1 MRDFLR
7 YLFVVAAMLM
17 VVVGDVWG
25 ENLQYT
31 WVERFNGTTTF
42 DNDDLQKIT
51 NGEYTNNVKFSIQNV
66 SYYYDDNLLS
76 SDVYRLDYPT
86 YKDENQHDSKW
97 SWEVKTD
104 NNNPFSLVVTDIK
117 CQVRGRNNDA
127 NEAANAWFNN
137 NSKVD
142 CKTKYDGENGSQE
155 VGISDA
161 NGLGTSVMLH
171 TQGYYKK
178 SSISNWVEDY
188 VTFTLHNIR
197 YTYKVTQRMPLFQY
211 KAVAVAEPNT
221 GGDVYA
227 SWVEGSFS
235 ASEAVATSYD
245 AQIYDV
251 STGMTKTAYFKAVEK
266 EGYNFVGWKRNLSDD
281 SYVSTS
287 AIYSESLTS
296 RTNDADAPATITMYA
311 VFMAKN
317 QPLFSGSN
325 ISGVKVGESVP
336 TSFVFE
342 HVGDNLPSANESDDF
357 YYVINHS
364 PDASSKAD
372 SPNPNLVISY
382 NPSTNQIVGL
392 NSGTATITFIHKEN
406 ENFYYASS
414 PAYLVTVSKHP
425 TSFELNTFS
434 SCYTGDEFEVAS
446 LFSATTNN
454 PEVALEYISGD
465 ESILKVEDGKLKA
478 VCAGTTTFTVRQQEN
493 YKWLGHSQTLT
504 ITVNKYNS
512 NFNLLQTQYTRKIGE
527 VITEAQLYTRSNTEI
542 PPTVVS
548 DNPAVVSFNASTRQL
563 EANAAGQAII
573 TISQPEDCKWTHYNA
588 TCTVTVQ
595 KHTPVFTW
603 NDPVYF
609 NQALIEDYFATS
621 NKDTKISI
629 TNQTDR
635 EVADLYFSTSDP
647 SDLQTLDLTTYNKGA
662 STKVTVS
669 QEENWYWYA
678 KSEEHTIT
686 PIDPNNHVPFVM
698 NTSSR
703 RIALFYDKEDDNGE
717 ITCSDNGEIRLNQ
730 NSAIVWTANPLYYTI
745 KFTGIPD
752 KLSFDYKQTATSTAI
767 GDTEKAFIVYESSD
781 GSSWNEIWTSN
792 GMPGNTDY
800 ESKSNIQLN
809 PGTRYL
815 KFFFDATYS
824 GYYRNITVTEREE
837 FHAVDNSDSEV
848 EHLYFDANQVF
859 TDKTLSFNL
868 KYANAGYKVKVESN
882 DSRFTVNPTSINTI
896 GGCKY
901 GKENISVTYRST
913 TPYETTDNSYI
924 VISDELAELNGHR
937 DTVYLHA
944 SSYKPTQQLEWR
956 ADFKAVEKP
965 IIRVKE
971 GQITDAAT
979 AKSGLPVTYTSSNT
993 DVIAVSDDG
1002 RILIP
1007 LAAGEVTIT
1016 ATQVGNETWLSVSD
1030 TKTFIVT
1037 DKTVQYIGWGDD
1049 LTGLVLGDADMTL
1062 TAKVYLRDEE
1072 TQAYIYSEE
1081 RTNLLQYSVGD
1092 VNVVTV
1098 SGNVLSIK
1106 GVGQT
1111 TATVTAP
1118 GDEDYAEA
1126 TLTVPVRVRKAS
1138 AGCEDVLLLNH
1149 PDEVGFFAYN
1159 TNEIVQGP
1167 FGIDKEK
1174 GVPGSLSFQHR
1185 GASWDL
1191 GIQYYGGKIKAQ
1203 YVTDDNSTW
1212 TDAIEVTPIEDQAT
1226 FESEIYLPRNATQIR
1241 FVRPSGAVGY
1251 HYVSNIQVHPAQYLE
1266 APVEIDFGEI
1276 HVGSIED
1283 TTFVVNYANIKDDVY
1298 LTASSGTV
1306 TTNPTSFG
1314 EQCGEFG
1321 TKTITVQWI
1330 PSEVNANAHETVTLT
1345 DGVSGTTCVVN
1356 LIANVTP
1363 GTQNLYWQDRPMA
1376 ISNCGDIEFPEQ
1388 TTAHIDIIW
1397 EVIKGKDVADFNKE
1411 GELVLYKQGEITV
1424 RGYNDGNANYHPFA
1438 ITYTFIINYDPVFM
1452 GTVDT
1457 DWNKIDNWN
1466 ICRLPNENDIV
1477 TIKALVELV
1486 THEKVRGMQ
1495 FAENGKMHITPNAGM
1510 TIGSYGLELTT
1521 NRLITID
1528 NTPDGAGFLKVDPS
1542 ATNKPSANVT
1552 INYTT
1557 AAYNSGNPRDEI
1569 WQYMGAPGTGM
1580 DIVADED
1587 KTLIYQWSEVK
1598 GWEKQTNEELTPFAG
1613 YVFTQNKDKTKASFE
1628 ITATPIIADKTI
1640 DLTCTPNGMRGGNV
1654 FANSYLAPID
1664 VAKIDPANDL
1674 VDVEGTIYLF
1684 NSGSWNQ
1691 WQDEGGKD
1699 HMNYGVSPGQYYALS
1714 PKGATLMDA
1723 KYDQTTIP
1731 PMQGVYVVALSNNA
1745 QIKLDY
1751 AKHVYGVEASN
1762 RPMRAPEMRDENFK
1776 RVRLQVNSQN
1786 SGADRM
1792 YVIQHED
1799 ATKGYD
1805 YGYDAKNIAAEDQV
1819 NIYTTEQGGEMEI
1832 SVSNRIDSTY
1842 IGFQAGSDSEY
1853 RLRITSVVGEKLLL
1867 KDLETETVVAVEN
1880 EVEYTFSAT
1889 PKSVNNKRFL
1899 LIDQLAGE
1907 EIDDLVKVYIY
1918 DNVVHVLEA
1927 PKDSDM
1933 AVYSVGGLLMARYEV
1948 GETPCMVELSG
1959 LPTGIYLVR
1968 VADKVV
1974 KFVCK

>member
-1 MRDFLR
+1 MREFLR
-7 YLFVVAAMLM
+7 YLYVVAAMLM
-17 VVVGDVWG
+17 VVVGDAWG
-25 ENLQYT
+25 QCDVLISDNGSHEVMNKWSTAQTKKFDISNPLPCNQLTFNYSAGT
-31 WVERFNGTTTF
+31 WPTGGVDVTATYSDGSSEKIISAGNSSSQSYSFNRKIVKSLTFRGTGTVKKYISNVKLTTSTYADQPSADSWTADSKIIGSPAETTTITMAWSNTAAFSCEITGDGKDQFTAEITEGNASTCSYGTAQILIKYKHNVVGTHNASLKISNGTYTYNISLLGTTLDKYTATF
-42 DNDDLQKIT
+42 NWLLQDSYYVGDEKSLLDEVYSLVDKD
-51 NGEYTNNVKFSIQNV
+51 GNNIKSQFHSSIQF
-66 SYYYDDNLLS
+66 SS
-76 SDVYRLDYPT
+76 SDP
-86 YKDENQHDSKW
+86 N
-97 SWEVKTD
+97 
-104 NNNPFSLVVTDIK
+104 VVAI
-117 CQVRGRNNDA
+117 
-127 NEAANAWFNN
+127 
-137 NSKVD
+137 
-142 CKTKYDGENGSQE
+142 ENGK
-155 VGISDA
+155 I
-161 NGLGTSVMLH
+161 
-171 TQGYYKK
+171 
-178 SSISNWVEDY
+178 
-188 VTFTLHNIR
+188 
-197 YTYKVTQRMPLFQY
+197 
-211 KAVAVAEPNT
+211 VAKNAGN
-221 GGDVYA
+221 A
-227 SWVEGSFS
+227 K
-235 ASEAVATSYD
+235 
-245 AQIYDV
+245 I
-251 STGMTKTAYFKAVEK
+251 TAYFPGTNEWFSFTAEK
-266 EGYNFVGWKRNLSDD
+266 DLTINKRPTNF
-281 SYVSTS
+281 
-287 AIYSESLTS
+287 SL
-296 RTNDADAPATITMYA
+296 YA
-311 VFMAKN
+311 
-317 QPLFSGSN
+317 
-325 ISGVKVGESVP
+325 
-336 TSFVFE
+336 
-342 HVGDNLPSANESDDF
+342 
-357 YYVINHS
+357 
-364 PDASSKAD
+364 
-372 SPNPNLVISY
+372 
-382 NPSTNQIVGL
+382 
-392 NSGTATITFIHKEN
+392 
-406 ENFYYASS
+406 
-414 PAYLVTVSKHP
+414 
-425 TSFELNTFS
+425 FS
-434 SCYTGDEFEVAS
+434 SCYTGDEFVLTS
-446 LFSATTNN
+446 LFSAATNN
-454 PEVALEYISGD
+454 NEVPIEYISGD
-465 ESILKVEDGKLKA
+465 ESILKVEDGNLKA
-478 VCAGTTTFTVRQQEN
+478 VCAGTTTLTVRQQEN
-493 YKWLGHSQTLT
+493 YKWKGYSQVLN
-504 ITVNKYNS
+504 ITVKKHNS
-512 NFNLLQTQYTRKIGE
+512 DLNLVQAQYTRKIGE
-527 VITEAQLYTRSNTEI
+527 VITEAQLYTHSNTEI
-542 PPTVVS
+542 LPTVES

-563 EANAAGQAII
+563 EAKTAGQAII
-573 TISQPEDCKWTHYNA
+573 TISQPEDCKWTHYNV

-603 NDPVYF
+603 KDPVYF
-609 NQALIEDYFATS
+609 NQALIEDYFVTG

-647 SDLQTLDLTTYNKGA
+647 SDLHTLDLTTYNKGA

-717 ITCSDNGEIRLNQ
+717 ITCSDGGEIKLNQ

-745 KFTGIPD
+745 KFTGVPD
-752 KLSFDYKQTATSTAI
+752 KLSFDYKKTATSTAI
-767 GDTEKAFIVYESSD
+767 GATGKAFIVYESTDGVAWNQVWTSD
-781 GSSWNEIWTSN
+781 G
-792 GMPGNTDY
+792 MPDKTDY

-824 GYYRNITVTEREE
+824 GYYRNITVTERDE
-837 FHAVDNSDSEV
+837 FHAVDKSDENEEV
-848 EHLYFDANQVF
+848 EHLNFGENQVY
-859 TDKTLSFNL
+859 TEKSLSFDL

-882 DSRFTVNPTSINTI
+882 DSRFTVNPTLINTI

-913 TPYETTDNSYI
+913 TIYETTGNNSYI

-944 SSYKPTQQLEWR
+944 SSYQPTQQLEWR
-956 ADFKAVEKP
+956 EDFKAVEKP
-965 IIRVKE
+965 TVRVKDGE
-971 GQITDAAT
+971 ITNAAT
-979 AKSGLPVTYTSSNT
+979 ASSGLPVTYTSSDT
-993 DVIAVSDDG
+993 TVIAVRNEG
-1002 RILIP
+1002 TVLLP
-1007 LAAGEVTIT
+1007 KAAGEVTIT

-1037 DKTVQYIGWGDD
+1037 DKTVQYIVWSDD
-1049 LTGLVLGDADMTL
+1049 LTDLIVGGDNVNL
-1062 TAKVYLRDEE
+1062 TAKVYLQNEE
-1072 TQAYIYSEE
+1072 TKQLEE
-1081 RTNLLQYSVGD
+1081 HPELTEKLVYTIDNTSV
-1092 VNVVTV
+1092 V
-1098 SGNVLSIK
+1098 SVAGNVLSIHSI
-1106 GVGQT
+1106 GPT

-1118 GDEDYAEA
+1118 GNTDYAVA
-1126 TLTVPVRVRKAS
+1126 TLTKPVLVRSAA

-1149 PDEVGFFAYN
+1149 RDVVRFFAYN
-1159 TNEIVQGP
+1159 LDQIVQGE
-1167 FGIDKEK
+1167 FAIDHTK
-1174 GVPGSLSFQHR
+1174 GVPGTLSFQHS

-1191 GIQYYGGKIKAQ
+1191 GIQYYAGTIRAE
-1203 YVTDDNSTW
+1203 YNTTDDSNW
-1212 TDAIEVTPIEDQAT
+1212 VLAKEVTPTEDQT
-1226 FESEIYLPRNATQIR
+1226 NLEFDIPLPRNASKIR
-1241 FVRPSGAVGY
+1241 FVRPAGGQGY
-1251 HYVSNIQVHPAQYLE
+1251 HYVSNIQVHPAQYIE
-1266 APVEIDFGEI
+1266 AVETIDLGEI

-1298 LTASSGTV
+1298 LTASGTV

-1330 PSEVNANAHETVTLT
+1330 PSEVNANAHETVTLM

-1356 LIANVTP
+1356 LIANVTK
-1363 GTQNLYWQDRPMA
+1363 GTQNLYWQPTPTV

-1397 EVIKGKDVADFNKE
+1397 EVIDGKDVADFNGN
-1411 GELVLYKQGEITV
+1411 GELELYKQGTITV
-1424 RGYNDGNANYHPFA
+1424 KGSNTGNDNYHPFA
-1438 ITYTFIINYDPVFM
+1438 ITYTFTINYDPVFL

-1457 DWNKIDNWN
+1457 DWNNVDNWN

-1477 TIKALVELV
+1477 TIKAQVELV
-1486 THEKVRGMQ
+1486 TREKVKGMK
-1495 FAENGKMHITPNAGM
+1495 FDSVGVMSIASIAGI
-1510 TIGSYGLELTT
+1510 TIGSYGLELTSDG
-1521 NRLITID
+1521 LITID
-1528 NTPDGAGFLKVDPS
+1528 NTPTGAGFLKVDPS
-1542 ATNKPSANVT
+1542 AANKPSANVT

-1587 KTLIYQWSEVK
+1587 EDKTLIYHWSEVK

-1613 YVFTQNKDKTKASFE
+1613 YVFTQNKDKTEASFV
-1628 ITATPIIADKTI
+1628 ITATPIIDDEIRTI
-1640 DLTCTPNGMRGGNV
+1640 NLTCTPNGMRGGNV

-1664 VAKIDPANDL
+1664 VANIDPD
-1674 VDVEGTIYLF
+1674 DIEGIEPAFYLF

-1691 WQDEGGKD
+1691 WQSEGGSVNKFLGD
-1699 HMNYGVSPGQYYALS
+1699 GTSPGQYYAITPGS
-1714 PKGATLMDA
+1714 ASMIDA
-1723 KYDQTTIP
+1723 NIDQTTIP
-1731 PMQGVYVVALSNNA
+1731 PMQGVYVMANKNGA

-1751 AKHVYGVEASN
+1751 AKHVYRAEASN

-1819 NIYTTEQGGEMEI
+1819 NIYTSEQGGQMEI

-1867 KDLETETVVAVEN
+1867 KDLETETVVAVED

-1907 EIDDLVKVYIY
+1907 EIEDLVKVYIY

-1933 AVYSVGGLLMARYEV
+1933 AVYSAGGLMMARYAL
-1948 GETPCMVELSG
+1948 GEAPCTVELSG
-1959 LPTGIYLVR
+1959 LPTGVYLVR
-1968 VADKVV
+1968 IADKAV

>member
-1 MRDFLR
+1 MRGLLR
-7 YLFVVAAMLM
+7 YLCVVTAMLM

-25 ENLQYT
+25 QTYNGGTWYSLDPTKSYTLNTIDEEKIDVFSPTKTNLTFHAKRSSEGRGNLKVAPIVSGTQQSNIFDQNPGKVTDTFWGIETKVDYT
-31 WVERFNGTTTF
+31 DNPYSATTPVNLTQLKFYTVTGATLNKDIKEIKLPLAPHILLDNNTDFGTSSITVESGNLTYMAAAEGQTSTKTYQVKLRSFLASGNITMTSSNSEFHFGGGATTVSLGVANNYCASANGSGNCSATTLGKI
-42 DNDDLQKIT
+42 DNYFKNVYFSPSIKYNRDSRSTTIT
-51 NGEYTNNVKFSIQNV
+51 ITDGVNTAYV
-66 SYYYDDNLLS
+66 YLS
-76 SDVYRLDYPT
+76 APVIPT
-86 YKDENQHDSKW
+86 YYFKAEAIAYLPEGGTATADFEGTGKN
-97 SWEVKTD
+97 TY
-104 NNNPFSLVVTDIK
+104 SLVASGVNAASASADVTFT
-117 CQVRGRNNDA
+117 A
-127 NEAANAWFNN
+127 SAANAN
-137 NSKVD
+137 
-142 CKTKYDGENGSQE
+142 
-155 VGISDA
+155 
-161 NGLGTSVMLH
+161 
-171 TQGYYKK
+171 
-178 SSISNWVEDY
+178 Y
-188 VTFTLHNIR
+188 V
-197 YTYKVTQRMPLFQY
+197 Y
-211 KAVAVAEPNT
+211 E
-221 GGDVYA
+221 
-227 SWVEGSFS
+227 
-235 ASEAVATSYD
+235 
-245 AQIYDV
+245 
-251 STGMTKTAYFKAVEK
+251 
-266 EGYNFVGWKRNLSDD
+266 GWKINSTDASFYKQGAGTESFVETVTSSALNPNNL
-281 SYVSTS
+281 TS
-287 AIYSESLTS
+287 QLTYYAIYSQRYT
-296 RTNDADAPATITMYA
+296 ATIT
-311 VFMAKN
+311 
-317 QPLFSGSN
+317 GSN
-325 ISGVKVGESVP
+325 FENKKVGESF
-336 TSFVFE
+336 TADYNFV
-342 HVGDNLPSANESDDF
+342 NSQTARPSASSADPF
-357 YYVINHS
+357 YYVIEHDFAGNDS
-364 PDASSKAD
+364 RDD
-372 SPNPNLVISY
+372 SPYPNEVVAY
-382 NPSTNQIVGL
+382 DAVTNQVTPL
-392 NSGTATITFIHKEN
+392 NEGRATITFYQKNTSAHN
-406 ENFYYASS
+406 Y
-414 PAYLVTVSKHP
+414 VSK
-425 TSFELNTFS
+425 SFTIDVIKHQPEFKWHGQAANVNTIEYFNNLYADFFIS
-434 SCYTGDEFEVAS
+434 SSSTNNAS
-446 LFSATTNN
+446 LKLTYSSSDEDVATLSTGSN
-454 PEVALEYISGD
+454 AQ
-465 ESILKVEDGKLKA
+465 KL
-478 VCAGTTTFTVRQQEN
+478 N
-493 YKWLGHSQTLT
+493 
-504 ITVNKYNS
+504 
-512 NFNLLQTQYTRKIGE
+512 
-527 VITEAQLYTRSNTEI
+527 
-542 PPTVVS
+542 
-548 DNPAVVSFNASTRQL
+548 
-563 EANAAGQAII
+563 
-573 TISQPEDCKWTHYNA
+573 
-588 TCTVTVQ
+588 
-595 KHTPVFTW
+595 
-603 NDPVYF
+603 
-609 NQALIEDYFATS
+609 
-621 NKDTKISI
+621 
-629 TNQTDR
+629 
-635 EVADLYFSTSDP
+635 
-647 SDLQTLDLTTYNKGA
+647 LTTYNKEA
-662 STKVTVS
+662 STTLTVT
-669 QEENWYWYA
+669 QAENYYWYG
-678 KSEEHTIT
+678 KTETKVVT
-686 PIDPNNHVPFVM
+686 PIDPNNHVPFVID
-698 NTSSR
+698 SSDEMWNV
-703 RIALFYDKEDDNGE
+703 FYSSHNKDLSWDNGLKFSNNDDLGFDWE
-717 ITCSDNGEIRLNQ
+717 DNYLIIR
-730 NSAIVWTANPLYYTI
+730 
-745 KFTGIPD
+745 FTGVPD
-752 KLSFDYKQTATSTAI
+752 KLSFYTKTDGTATTGTNSDLYFYVAA
-767 GDTEKAFIVYESSD
+767 GDKPDNLT
-781 GSSWNEIWTSN
+781 EIWQSKEKNN
-792 GMPGNTDY
+792 GNATQKI
-800 ESKSNIQLN
+800 SLSLN
-809 PGTRYL
+809 PDVHYIKLCYTGNLAGWFY
-815 KFFFDATYS
+815 DVE
-824 GYYRNITVTEREE
+824 VTELEE

-913 TPYETTDNSYI
+913 TPYETTDNNSYI

-956 ADFKAVEKP
+956 ADFKVTEKP
-965 IIRVKE
+965 TVRVKDGE
-971 GQITDAAT
+971 ITNAAT
-979 AKSGLPVTYTSSNT
+979 ASSGLPVTYTSSDT
-993 DVIAVSDDG
+993 TVIAVRNEG
-1002 RILIP
+1002 TVLLP
-1007 LAAGEVTIT
+1007 KAAGEAIIT
-1016 ATQVGNETWLSVSD
+1016 ASQKGNETWQPAQSI

-1037 DKTVQYIGWGDD
+1037 DKIIQYIVWSDNLTDLIVGGDN
-1049 LTGLVLGDADMTL
+1049 VNL
-1062 TAKVYLRDEE
+1062 TAKVYLQNEE
-1072 TQAYIYSEE
+1072 TKQWEENSELTE
-1081 RTNLLQYSVGD
+1081 KLEYSVEKTS
-1092 VNVVTV
+1092 VVSV
-1098 SGNVLSIK
+1098 AGNVLSIHSI
-1106 GVGQT
+1106 GQT

-1118 GDEDYAEA
+1118 GNTDYAVA
-1126 TLTVPVRVRKAS
+1126 TLTKPVRVRSAA

-1149 PDEVGFFAYN
+1149 RDEVRFFAYN
-1159 TNEIVQGP
+1159 LDQIVQGE
-1167 FGIDKEK
+1167 FAIDHTK
-1174 GVPGSLSFQHR
+1174 GVPSTLSFQHS

-1191 GIQYYGGKIKAQ
+1191 GIQYYAGTIRAE
-1203 YVTDDNSTW
+1203 YNTTDDSNW
-1212 TDAIEVTPIEDQAT
+1212 VLAKEVTPTEDQT
-1226 FESEIYLPRNATQIR
+1226 NLEFDIPLPRNASKIR
-1241 FVRPSGAVGY
+1241 FVRPAGGQGY
-1251 HYVSNIQVHPAQYLE
+1251 HYVSNIQVHPAQYIE
-1266 APVEIDFGEI
+1266 AVETIDLGEI

-1345 DGVSGTTCVVN
+1345 DGVSGTTCVVI

-1363 GTQNLYWQDRPMA
+1363 GTQNLYWQDRPKA

-1397 EVIKGKDVADFNKE
+1397 EVISGKDVADFNNE
-1411 GELVLYKQGEITV
+1411 GELVLYKQGEITI

-1438 ITYTFIINYDPVFM
+1438 ITYTFTINYDPVFL

-1486 THEKVRGMQ
+1486 THEKVKGMK
-1495 FAENGKMHITPNAGM
+1495 FAENGKMHIAHNAGM
-1510 TIGSYGLELTT
+1510 TIGSHGLELTT

-1587 KTLIYQWSEVK
+1587 KTLIYHWSEVK
-1598 GWEKQTNEELTPFAG
+1598 GWEKQNDEQLTPFAG

-1640 DLTCTPNGMRGGNV
+1640 DLTCTPKGMRGGNV

-1664 VAKIDPANDL
+1664 VAKIEPETDL
-1674 VDVEGTIYLF
+1674 EGVEGAFYLF
-1684 NSGSWNQ
+1684 KSGSWTQ
-1691 WQDEGGKD
+1691 WQNQGGSTNEMLGD
-1699 HMNYGVSPGQYYALS
+1699 GSAPGQYYAITPGTAS
-1714 PKGATLMDA
+1714 MIDA
-1723 KYDQTTIP
+1723 SKDQTTIP

-1867 KDLETETVVAVEN
+1867 KDLETETVVAVED

>member
-1 MRDFLR
+1 MKEFLR
-7 YLFVVAAMLM
+7 YLYVVAAMLM

-25 ENLQYT
+25 ADCVILSDNGPYEIMKYEFPVYKSITKTFTISDPLPCGNLSFTYSEGTAATGGVTVTAVYLDGSSEEIIT
-31 WVERFNGTTTF
+31 WNDASSQSYNFNRQIVKSLSFKGTGTVKKSISKVTLTSSTYADQPSATSWTADTKIIGSPAETTTITMAWSNTSAFTCEITGDGKDRFSAEITEGNASTCSYGTAKILVKYKHDVLGTHNASLKISNGTYTYNISLSGTTLDKYTATF
-42 DNDDLQKIT
+42 NWLLQDSYYVGDEKSLLDEVYSLV
-51 NGEYTNNVKFSIQNV
+51 NKDGNNIKNQFHSSIQF
-66 SYYYDDNLLS
+66 SS
-76 SDVYRLDYPT
+76 SDP
-86 YKDENQHDSKW
+86 N
-97 SWEVKTD
+97 
-104 NNNPFSLVVTDIK
+104 VVAI
-117 CQVRGRNNDA
+117 
-127 NEAANAWFNN
+127 
-137 NSKVD
+137 
-142 CKTKYDGENGSQE
+142 ENGQ
-155 VGISDA
+155 
-161 NGLGTSVMLH
+161 L
-171 TQGYYKK
+171 
-178 SSISNWVEDY
+178 
-188 VTFTLHNIR
+188 
-197 YTYKVTQRMPLFQY
+197 
-211 KAVAVAEPNT
+211 VAKNA
-221 GGDVYA
+221 G
-227 SWVEGSFS
+227 
-235 ASEAVATSYD
+235 EAK
-245 AQIYDV
+245 I
-251 STGMTKTAYFKAVEK
+251 TAYFPGTNEWFGFTAEIDLTIK
-266 EGYNFVGWKRNLSDD
+266 KR
-281 SYVSTS
+281 
-287 AIYSESLTS
+287 
-296 RTNDADAPATITMYA
+296 
-311 VFMAKN
+311 
-317 QPLFSGSN
+317 
-325 ISGVKVGESVP
+325 P
-336 TSFVFE
+336 TSF
-342 HVGDNLPSANESDDF
+342 NLIA
-357 YYVINHS
+357 
-364 PDASSKAD
+364 
-372 SPNPNLVISY
+372 L
-382 NPSTNQIVGL
+382 
-392 NSGTATITFIHKEN
+392 
-406 ENFYYASS
+406 
-414 PAYLVTVSKHP
+414 
-425 TSFELNTFS
+425 S
-434 SCYTGDEFEVAS
+434 SCYTGDEFVLTS
-446 LFSATTNN
+446 LFSDATNN

-465 ESILKVEDGKLKA
+465 ESILIVENGKLIA
-478 VCAGTTTFTVRQQEN
+478 VCAGTTTLTVRQQEN
-493 YKWLGHSQTLT
+493 YKWLGHSQILT

-527 VITEAQLYTRSNTEI
+527 VITEAQLYTHSNTEI

-563 EANAAGQAII
+563 EAKTSGQAII
-573 TISQPEDCKWTHYNA
+573 TISQPEDCKWTHYNV

-609 NQALIEDYFATS
+609 NQALIEDYFTTS

-686 PIDPNNHVPFVM
+686 PIDPNNHVPFVVTE
-698 NTSSR
+698 NNDNEVFIKSSYYSCKWDEGVQVGDGGGG
-703 RIALFYDKEDDNGE
+703 FDY
-717 ITCSDNGEIRLNQ
+717 
-730 NSAIVWTANPLYYTI
+730 SAKYVIIEFSGV
-745 KFTGIPD
+745 PD
-752 KLSFDYKQTATSTAI
+752 KLTFDYETRGVVFDNTTQHDDNIFWFVQEGEKNESWDNKEYIWSTTS
-767 GDTEKAFIVYESSD
+767 GD
-781 GSSWNEIWTSN
+781 N
-792 GMPGNTDY
+792 G
-800 ESKSNIQLN
+800 KSPSIQLSPKSRFIRLGYWGN
-809 PGTRYL
+809 FGTAF
-815 KFFFDATYS
+815 K
-824 GYYRNITVTEREE
+824 NITVTEREE

-913 TPYETTDNSYI
+913 TPCETTGNNSYI

-956 ADFKAVEKP
+956 EDFKAVEKP

-1330 PSEVNANAHETVTLT
+1330 PSEVNANAQVTVTLT

-1397 EVIKGKDVADFNKE
+1397 EVVSGQDVADFNKE
-1411 GELVLYKQGEITV
+1411 GELVIYKQGEITV

-1438 ITYTFIINYDPVFM
+1438 ITYTFTINYDPVFM

-1477 TIKALVELV
+1477 TIKALVKLV
-1486 THEKVRGMQ
+1486 TREKVKGMK
-1495 FAENGKMHITPNAGM
+1495 FAENGKMHIAHNAGM
-1510 TIGSYGLELTT
+1510 TIGSHGLELTT
-1521 NRLITID
+1521 NGLITID

-1542 ATNKPSANVT
+1542 AANKPSANVT

-1587 KTLIYQWSEVK
+1587 KTLIYHWSEVK

-1613 YVFTQNKDKTKASFE
+1613 YVFTQNKDQTEASFE

-1640 DLTCTPNGMRGGNV
+1640 YLTCTPNGMRGGNV

-1664 VAKIDPANDL
+1664 VANIDPD
-1674 VDVEGTIYLF
+1674 DIEGIEPAFYLF

-1691 WQDEGGKD
+1691 WQSEGGSVNEFWGD
-1699 HMNYGVSPGQYYALS
+1699 GTSPGQYYAITPGS
-1714 PKGATLMDA
+1714 ASMIDA
-1723 KYDQTTIP
+1723 NIDQTTIP
-1731 PMQGVYVVALSNNA
+1731 PMQGVYVVALNNEA
-1745 QIKLDY
+1745 KIKLNY
-1751 AKHVYGVEASN
+1751 AEHVYGASASN
-1762 RPMRAPEMRDENFK
+1762 TAMRAPEMRDENFK

-1792 YVIQHED
+1792 YVIQYNEGT
-1799 ATKGYD
+1799 ASYD
-1805 YGYDAKNIAAEDQV
+1805 NGYDAKNIMVDGQV
-1819 NIYTTEQGGEMEI
+1819 NIYTHEAEGQMEI
-1832 SVSNRIDSTY
+1832 SVSDKIDSTY
-1842 IGFQAGSDSEY
+1842 IGFRAGSDSEY
-1853 RLRITSVVGEKLLL
+1853 TIGITSVVGEQLYL
-1867 KDLETETVVAVEN
+1867 KDLVEDKVVVLKDGEQ
-1880 EVEYTFSAT
+1880 YHFSAQPNSMNDT
-1889 PKSVNNKRFL
+1889 RFL
-1899 LIDQLAGE
+1899 LLDKQRSGSIEQDADEIEVYVSE
-1907 EIDDLVKVYIY
+1907 EMAYVNQAPVGSQIYIY
-1918 DNVVHVLEA
+1918 TTSGVVVEGC
-1927 PKDSDM
+1927 SIN
-1933 AVYSVGGLLMARYEV
+1933 S
-1948 GETPCMVELSG
+1948 TPCTIDLSC
-1959 LPTGIYLVR
+1959 LPVGIYVLR
-1968 VADKVV
+1968 MNDKAC
-1974 KFVCK
+1974 KFICK

>member
-1 MRDFLR
+1 MREFLR

-25 ENLQYT
+25 ADCVILSDNGSYEIMKYEFPVYKSITKTFTISDPLPCGNLSFTYSEGTAATGGVTVTAVYLDGSSEEIIT
-31 WVERFNGTTTF
+31 WNDASSQSYNFNRQIVKSLSFKGTGTVKKSISKVTLTSSTYADQPSATSWTADTKIIGSPAETTTITMAWSNTSAFTCEITGDGKDRFSAEITEGNASTCSYGTAKILVKYKHDVLGTHNASLKISNGTYTYNISLSGTTLDKYTATF
-42 DNDDLQKIT
+42 NWLLQDSYYVGDEKSLLDEVYSLVDKD
-51 NGEYTNNVKFSIQNV
+51 GNNIKNQFHSSIQF
-66 SYYYDDNLLS
+66 SS
-76 SDVYRLDYPT
+76 SDP
-86 YKDENQHDSKW
+86 N
-97 SWEVKTD
+97 
-104 NNNPFSLVVTDIK
+104 VVAI
-117 CQVRGRNNDA
+117 
-127 NEAANAWFNN
+127 
-137 NSKVD
+137 
-142 CKTKYDGENGSQE
+142 ENGK
-155 VGISDA
+155 
-161 NGLGTSVMLH
+161 L
-171 TQGYYKK
+171 
-178 SSISNWVEDY
+178 
-188 VTFTLHNIR
+188 
-197 YTYKVTQRMPLFQY
+197 
-211 KAVAVAEPNT
+211 VAKNA
-221 GGDVYA
+221 G
-227 SWVEGSFS
+227 
-235 ASEAVATSYD
+235 EAK
-245 AQIYDV
+245 I
-251 STGMTKTAYFKAVEK
+251 TAYFPGTNEWFGFTK
-266 EGYNFVGWKRNLSDD
+266 EINLTIKKR
-281 SYVSTS
+281 
-287 AIYSESLTS
+287 
-296 RTNDADAPATITMYA
+296 
-311 VFMAKN
+311 
-317 QPLFSGSN
+317 
-325 ISGVKVGESVP
+325 P
-336 TSFVFE
+336 TSF
-342 HVGDNLPSANESDDF
+342 NLIA
-357 YYVINHS
+357 
-364 PDASSKAD
+364 
-372 SPNPNLVISY
+372 L
-382 NPSTNQIVGL
+382 
-392 NSGTATITFIHKEN
+392 
-406 ENFYYASS
+406 
-414 PAYLVTVSKHP
+414 
-425 TSFELNTFS
+425 S
-434 SCYTGDEFEVAS
+434 SCYTGEEFALSS
-446 LFSATTNN
+446 LFSAATNN

-465 ESILKVEDGKLKA
+465 ESILKVEDGKLIA
-478 VCAGTTTFTVRQQEN
+478 VCVGTTIFTVRQQEN

-527 VITEAQLYTRSNTEI
+527 VITEAQLYTHSNTEI
-542 PPTVVS
+542 LPTVVS

-563 EANAAGQAII
+563 EAKTAGQAII

-629 TNQTDR
+629 TNQTDC
-635 EVADLYFSTSDP
+635 EVADLYFSKT
-647 SDLQTLDLTTYNKGA
+647 DLTDLHTLDLTTYNKGA

-686 PIDPNNHVPFVM
+686 PIDPNNHVPFVVTV
-698 NTSSR
+698 NN
-703 RIALFYDKEDDNGE
+703 DNE
-717 ITCSDNGEIRLNQ
+717 VFIK
-730 NSAIVWTANPLYYTI
+730 NSYYGCKWNDGVQVGDGTGGFDYNA
-745 KFTGIPD
+745 KFILIEFSGVPD
-752 KLSFDYKQTATSTAI
+752 KLTFDYVTRGVSITNTTTHPDDVFWFVQESTTNEGEFDGDGKNPFWDNKEYIWSTTSKNA
-767 GDTEKAFIVYESSD
+767 GK
-781 GSSWNEIWTSN
+781 
-792 GMPGNTDY
+792 TD
-800 ESKSNIQLN
+800 SIQLSPN
-809 PGTRYL
+809 TKFIRLGYWGNFGTAF
-815 KFFFDATYS
+815 K
-824 GYYRNITVTEREE
+824 NITVTEREE
-837 FHAVDNSDSEV
+837 FHAVDNSDNEV

-859 TDKTLSFNL
+859 TDKPLSFNL

-882 DSRFTVNPTSINTI
+882 DSRFTVKPTSINTI

-913 TPYETTDNSYI
+913 IPYETTGNNSYI

-956 ADFKAVEKP
+956 EDFKVTEKP
-965 IIRVKE
+965 TVRVKDGE
-971 GQITDAAT
+971 ITNAAT
-979 AKSGLPVTYTSSNT
+979 ASSGLPVTYTSSDT
-993 DVIAVSDDG
+993 TVIAVRNEG
-1002 RILIP
+1002 TVLLP
-1007 LAAGEVTIT
+1007 KAAGEAIIT
-1016 ATQVGNETWLSVSD
+1016 ASQKGNETWQPAQSI

-1037 DKTVQYIGWGDD
+1037 DKIIQYIVWSDD
-1049 LTGLVLGDADMTL
+1049 LTDLVVGGDNVNL
-1062 TAKVYLRDEE
+1062 TAKVYLQNEE
-1072 TQAYIYSEE
+1072 TKQWEE
-1081 RTNLLQYSVGD
+1081 YPELTEKLEYTIDNTSV
-1092 VNVVTV
+1092 V
-1098 SGNVLSIK
+1098 SVAGNVLSIHSI
-1106 GVGQT
+1106 GQT

-1118 GDEDYAEA
+1118 GNTDYAVA
-1126 TLTVPVRVRKAS
+1126 TLTKPVRVRSAA

-1149 PDEVGFFAYN
+1149 RDEVRFFAYN
-1159 TNEIVQGP
+1159 LDQIVQGE
-1167 FGIDKEK
+1167 FAIDHTK
-1174 GVPGSLSFQHR
+1174 GVPGTLSFQHS

-1191 GIQYYGGKIKAQ
+1191 GIQYYAGTIRAE
-1203 YVTDDNSTW
+1203 YNTTDDSNW
-1212 TDAIEVTPIEDQAT
+1212 VLAKEVTPTEDQT
-1226 FESEIYLPRNATQIR
+1226 NLEFDIPLPRNASKIR
-1241 FVRPSGAVGY
+1241 FVRPAGGQGY
-1251 HYVSNIQVHPAQYLE
+1251 HYVSNIQVHPAQYIE
-1266 APVEIDFGEI
+1266 AVETIDLGEI

-1363 GTQNLYWQDRPMA
+1363 GTQNLYWQDRPKA

-1397 EVIKGKDVADFNKE
+1397 EVISGKDVADFNNE
-1411 GELVLYKQGEITV
+1411 GELVLYKQGEITI

-1438 ITYTFIINYDPVFM
+1438 ITYTFTINYDPVFL

-1457 DWNKIDNWN
+1457 DWNNVDNWN

-1477 TIKALVELV
+1477 TIKARVELV
-1486 THEKVRGMQ
+1486 THEKVKGMK
-1495 FAENGKMHITPNAGM
+1495 FDSVGVMSIASTAGI
-1510 TIGSYGLELTT
+1510 TIGSYGLELTSDG
-1521 NRLITID
+1521 LITID
-1528 NTPDGAGFLKVDPS
+1528 NTPEGAGFLKVDPS
-1542 ATNKPSANVT
+1542 AANKPSANVT

-1557 AAYNSGNPRDEI
+1557 TAYNSGNPRDEI

-1580 DIVADED
+1580 DIVEDVD
-1587 KTLIYQWSEVK
+1587 KTLIYHWSEVK

-1640 DLTCTPNGMRGGNV
+1640 YLTCTPNGMRGGNV

-1664 VAKIDPANDL
+1664 VANIDPEKDL
-1674 VDVEGTIYLF
+1674 EGVEGTFYLF

-1691 WQDEGGKD
+1691 WQTQGGKD

-1714 PKGATLMDA
+1714 PKGASLMD
-1723 KYDQTTIP
+1723 KEYDQTTIP
-1731 PMQGVYVVALSNNA
+1731 PMQGAYVVALSNNA

-1751 AKHVYGVEASN
+1751 AKHVYGASASN
-1762 RPMRAPEMRDENFK
+1762 TAMRAPEMRDENFK

-1799 ATKGYD
+1799 ATKDYD

-1819 NIYTTEQGGEMEI
+1819 NIYTSEQGGQMEI

-1867 KDLETETVVAVEN
+1867 KDLETETVVAVED

-1907 EIDDLVKVYIY
+1907 EIEDLVKVYIY

-1933 AVYSVGGLLMARYEV
+1933 AVYSVGGLMMARYAL
-1948 GETPCMVELSG
+1948 GEAPCTVELSG
-1959 LPTGIYLVR
+1959 LPTGVYLVR
-1968 VADKVV
+1968 IADKAV

>member
-1 MRDFLR
+1 MREFLR
-7 YLFVVAAMLM
+7 YLSVIAAMLM
-17 VVVGDVWG
+17 VVVGDVWA
-25 ENLQYT
+25 ENLQFQNVLYGT
-31 WVERFNGTTTF
+31 HTTTF
-42 DNDDLQKIT
+42 DDDDLKKIT
-51 NGEYTNNVKFSIQNV
+51 NGTAVNNVKFSISDV
-66 SYYYDDNLLS
+66 SYFDNGLQE
-76 SDVYRLDYPT
+76 RLDYSDQAANT
-86 YKDENQHDSKW
+86 TKTSIFSWAIANQN
-97 SWEVKTD
+97 T
-104 NNNPFSLVVTDIK
+104 NNPYSVQVSNVSCD
-117 CQVRGRNNDA
+117 VRGYQAKISLNLKSA
-127 NEAANAWFNN
+127 TAYFEG
-137 NSKVD
+137 NSAVD
-142 CKTKYDGENGSQE
+142 CKTNDLGNSGARTVSTSGVFGSSILLYMVTGGNKTSYTLQNIKYD
-155 VGISDA
+155 
-161 NGLGTSVMLH
+161 
-171 TQGYYKK
+171 
-178 SSISNWVEDY
+178 
-188 VTFTLHNIR
+188 
-197 YTYKVTQRMPLFQY
+197 YKVYQSVPVFQY
-211 KAVAVAEPNT
+211 KIVAIASPNE
-221 GGDVYA
+221 GGNVYA
-227 SWVEGSFS
+227 SFAENTFS
-235 ASEAVATSYD
+235 SSVATTTSYSGSVLE
-245 AQIYDV
+245 V
-251 STGMTKTAYFKAVEK
+251 STGMSKTAYFKAVAK

-342 HVGDNLPSANESDDF
+342 HVGDKLPSANESDDF

-372 SPNPNLVISY
+372 SPNPNMVISY

-392 NSGTATITFIHKEN
+392 NSGIATITFIHKEN
-406 ENFYYASS
+406 DDYYYAESEAYEIAVIKNQPEFKWHGQAANVNTIEYFNNQYADFFISS
-414 PAYLVTVSKHP
+414 
-425 TSFELNTFS
+425 S
-434 SCYTGDEFEVAS
+434 STNNAS
-446 LFSATTNN
+446 LKLTYSSSDEDVATLSTGSN
-454 PEVALEYISGD
+454 AQ
-465 ESILKVEDGKLKA
+465 KL
-478 VCAGTTTFTVRQQEN
+478 N
-493 YKWLGHSQTLT
+493 
-504 ITVNKYNS
+504 
-512 NFNLLQTQYTRKIGE
+512 
-527 VITEAQLYTRSNTEI
+527 
-542 PPTVVS
+542 
-548 DNPAVVSFNASTRQL
+548 
-563 EANAAGQAII
+563 
-573 TISQPEDCKWTHYNA
+573 
-588 TCTVTVQ
+588 
-595 KHTPVFTW
+595 
-603 NDPVYF
+603 
-609 NQALIEDYFATS
+609 
-621 NKDTKISI
+621 
-629 TNQTDR
+629 
-635 EVADLYFSTSDP
+635 
-647 SDLQTLDLTTYNKGA
+647 LTTYNKEA
-662 STKVTVS
+662 STTLTVT
-669 QEENWYWYA
+669 QAENYYWYG
-678 KSEEHTIT
+678 KTETKVVT

-717 ITCSDNGEIRLNQ
+717 ITCSDGGEIKLNQ

-745 KFTGIPD
+745 KFTGVPD

-767 GDTEKAFIVYESSD
+767 GATGKAFIVYESSN

-792 GMPGNTDY
+792 GMPDNTDY
-800 ESKSNIQLN
+800 ESISNIQLN

-824 GYYRNITVTEREE
+824 GYYRNITVTELEE
-837 FHAVDNSDSEV
+837 FHAVDNSDEDVDSLNFE
-848 EHLYFDANQVF
+848 ANQVF

-913 TPYETTDNSYI
+913 TPYETTGNNSYI

-944 SSYKPTQQLEWR
+944 SSYKPEQTLEWR
-956 ADFKAVEKP
+956 TDFKAVEKP

-1092 VNVVTV
+1092 VNVVIV

-1126 TLTVPVRVRKAS
+1126 TLTVPVRVRTAS

-1276 HVGSIED
+1276 HVGSNESKNFD
-1283 TTFVVNYANIKDDVY
+1283 VDYSNIKDVVTHSTSSLDV
-1298 LTASSGTV
+1298 TV
-1306 TTNPTSFG
+1306 SPGSFG
-1314 EQCGEFG
+1314 ICSGFG
-1321 TKTITVQWI
+1321 QQTITVTWI
-1330 PSEVNANAHETVTLT
+1330 PSQVNDNAQETVTLRDNT
-1345 DGVSGTTCVVN
+1345 SGMQRDVV
-1356 LIANVTP
+1356 LKAKVVK
-1363 GTQNLYWQDRPMA
+1363 GTQHLNWQDIPTE
-1376 ISNCGDIEFPEQ
+1376 ISNCDDLAFPKQ

-1397 EVIKGKDVADFNKE
+1397 EVVSGHDVAGFVDE
-1411 GELVLYKQGEITV
+1411 RLELYKSGEITV
-1424 RGYNDGNANYHPFA
+1424 KGYNNGNANYNSFEV
-1438 ITYTFIINYDPVFM
+1438 TYTFTINDDPMFL
-1452 GTVDT
+1452 GTEDT
-1457 DWNKIDNWN
+1457 DWNNVNNWS

-1477 TIKALVELV
+1477 TIKAPVELV
-1486 THEKVRGMQ
+1486 THEKVKGMK
-1495 FAENGKMHITPNAGM
+1495 FAENGKMHIAHNAGM
-1510 TIGSYGLELTT
+1510 TIGSHGLELTT
-1521 NRLITID
+1521 NGLITID

-1542 ATNKPSANVT
+1542 AANKPSANVT

-1569 WQYMGAPGTGM
+1569 WQYMGAPGTDM
-1580 DIVADED
+1580 QMSDSDASY
-1587 KTLIYQWSEVK
+1587 TMIYHWNEQE
-1598 GWEKQTNEELTPFAG
+1598 GWLKLSNTELTPFYG
-1613 YVFTQNKDKTKASFE
+1613 YAFTQSKKAQEATFE
-1628 ITATPIIADKTI
+1628 ISAKPIIPTAPQEI
-1640 DLTCTPNGMRGGNV
+1640 SLTCTPAGMGGSNV
-1654 FANSYLAPID
+1654 FVNSFLAPID
-1664 VAKIDPANDL
+1664 LNKFENEDFVGN
-1674 VDVEGTIYLF
+1674 VDKAFYLF

-1691 WQDEGGKD
+1691 WQQNGGSSNT
-1699 HMNYGVSPGQYYALS
+1699 MQYGVSPGQYYALS
-1714 PKGATLMDA
+1714 PYGSSLMDRT
-1723 KYDQTTIP
+1723 YDQTTIP
-1731 PMQGVYVVALSNNA
+1731 PMQGVYVIARENGA
-1745 QIKLDY
+1745 KIKLDY
-1751 AKHVYGVEASN
+1751 AKHVYNADASN
-1762 RPMRAPEMRDENFK
+1762 KAMRAPQHQDDFK
-1776 RVRLQVNSQN
+1776 RIRLYVYGAN

-1792 YVIQHED
+1792 YLIQND
-1799 ATKGYD
+1799 QCTSGYD
-1805 YGYDAKNIAAEDQV
+1805 NGYDAINMPTEGQVSIYSNEAAGQ
-1819 NIYTTEQGGEMEI
+1819 MEI
-1832 SVSNRIDSTY
+1832 SITDRIDSSY
-1842 IGFQAGSDSEY
+1842 IGFRAGMDSEY
-1853 RLRITSVVGEKLLL
+1853 VLRMTSVLGEQLYLH
-1867 KDLETETVVAVEN
+1867 DLQENTVVPIVDGT
-1880 EVEYTFSAT
+1880 EYAFTAT
-1889 PKSVNNKRFL
+1889 PNSVNDRRFL
-1899 LIDQLAGE
+1899 VTDKTSKSDVSDTE
-1907 EIDDLVKVYIY
+1907 DVDVYIY
-1918 DNVVHVLEA
+1918 DKKAYVKQA
-1927 PKDSDM
+1927 PLNSVMTVYTIGGLSM
-1933 AVYSVGGLLMARYEV
+1933 ASYSVGN
-1948 GETPCMVELSG
+1948 TPCVVDLSI
-1959 LPTGIYLVR
+1959 LPVGVYVLK
-1968 VADKVV
+1968 VANKAY
-1974 KFVCK
+1974 KFVCE